1 MRKNKQRKVNSI
13 SVQNQNTNINSVT
26 VDDLLSYFDNDNN
39 VQTSN
44 NFVDKFI
51 KVNDDNE
58 SLAEEESEV
67 SDDEL
72 DLDDIRPKIHFQL
85 ISRTTISIE
94 FQPLNSSTMEIESL
108 LVMSGD

>member
-58 SLAEEESEV
+58 SLAEEE
-67 SDDEL
+67 
-72 DLDDIRPKIHFQL
+72 
-85 ISRTTISIE
+85 
-94 FQPLNSSTMEIESL
+94 
-108 LVMSGD
+108 